1 MNPKPFRIIPCAE
14 WKALAPKSYISHAGK
29 PSRIIFHH
37 TAGHHPELDGKQDT
51 VSYEESCAYARSIQ
65 NYHMGHNGWN
75 DSGHNFLVTRGGF
88 ILEGRHGSLSAVQSG
103 KMVVS
108 AHCPGQNDQ
117 PGVEHEHL
125 GSEPMTPIQYQA
137 ALWLATW
144 ICRHCAVDP
153 KQIKGHR
160 DYFATSCPGSLYAL
174 LPKLRKDVAV
184 ALKPPKSLPKPK
196 PPPGYWQVT
205 KTFYD
210 GNTKTEK
217 TSALRLWAL
226 RQGNLIKKGV
236 RDVRA
241 HWIETG

>member
-1 MNPKPFRIIPCAE
+1 
-14 WKALAPKSYISHAGK
+14 
-29 PSRIIFHH
+29 
-37 TAGHHPELDGKQDT
+37 
-51 VSYEESCAYARSIQ
+51 
-65 NYHMGHNGWN
+65 
-75 DSGHNFLVTRGGF
+75 
-88 ILEGRHGSLSAVQSG
+88 
-103 KMVVS
+103 
-108 AHCPGQNDQ
+108 
-117 PGVEHEHL
+117 
-125 GSEPMTPIQYQA
+125 
-137 ALWLATW
+137 
-144 ICRHCAVDP
+144 
-153 KQIKGHR
+153 
-160 DYFATSCPGSLYAL
+160 